1 MSSDIAIKI
10 ENLCKCYH
18 IYNQPRD
25 RLKQFILPRLQ
36 CISGPAPKQYFREF
50 WALRDVS
57 FEVKKGETVGIV
69 GRNGSGKSTLLQLI
83 CGTLHPTSGR
93 IQTNGRIAAL
103 LELGSGFNP
112 EFTGRENVHLSGTV
126 LGLSEDEINA
136 RFDDIVAFADIGEFI
151 EQPVKTYSSGMF
163 VRLAFSVNIMS
174 QPEIMVVD
182 EALSV
187 GDMAFQAKC
196 MTALRRIQDGGATV
210 LFVSHDIGS
219 INSLCSRAAYLESG
233 QLKSFGKAAAITADY
248 VREAREEMN
257 VQNLTSPSPASA
269 AGIPST
275 VPFGPSTIVKS
286 AEFKTSE
293 AFDRSIAQFRY
304 GTGGARISFAE
315 LLDLN
320 EQPVVTAEFNQ
331 QVKIKIYFSVESE
344 SDISANYYIQDDKK
358 NLIVGAGLRTVGR
371 PLLHCLPGSRYVVTY
386 MTSLP
391 LHEGNYSIQLQLS
404 KPVIQDQTA
413 EFLDVIEDAV
423 VFSVQRNLTGR
434 IWTKVYLPNSV
445 EVSEA

>member
-1 MSSDIAIKI
+1 MSSEVAIKL
-10 ENLCKCYH
+10 ENLSKCYH
-18 IYNQPRD
+18 IYDHPRD
-25 RLKQFILPRLQ
+25 RLKQFVLPRLQ
-36 CISGPAPKQYFREF
+36 RMAGRTNGQYFREF

-112 EFTGRENVHLSGTV
+112 EFTGRENVHLSATV

-136 RFDDIVAFADIGEFI
+136 RFEDIVAFADIGEFI

-219 INSLCSRAAYLESG
+219 IKSLCSQAAYLEG
-233 QLKSFGKAAAITADY
+233 GRLKSFGKAAAIAEYY
-248 VREAREEMN
+248 VREVREEMN
-257 VQNLTSPSPASA
+257 TQNQNCPASA
-269 AGIPST
+269 VRIPST
-275 VPFGPSTIVKS
+275 MPLGSSITIKE
-286 AEFKTSE
+286 AKFKTSD
-293 AFDRSIAQFRY
+293 AFDRRVSQFRY
-304 GTGGARISFAE
+304 GIGGARIRFAE
-315 LLDLN
+315 LHDLN
-320 EQPVVTAEFNQ
+320 DQPVVAAEFNQ
-331 QVKIKIYFSVESE
+331 HVKIKIYFDFEIE
-344 SDISANYYIQDDKK
+344 ADISVNYYIQDDKK
-358 NLIVGAGLRTVGR
+358 NLIVGAGLPIVGQ
-371 PLLHCLPGSRYVVTY
+371 PLLHGLPGSRHIVIYT
-386 MTSLP
+386 TALP
-391 LHEGNYSIQLQLS
+391 LHEGNYSIQLQLVRR
-404 KPVIQDQTA
+404 VIQDQTA
-413 EFLDVIEDAV
+413 DFLDVIEDAI
-423 VFSVQRNLTGR
+423 VFNVQRRLTSR

-445 EVSEA
+445 EVSEV

>member
-18 IYNQPRD
+18 IYDQPRD

-36 CISGPAPKQYFREF
+36 CLSGREPKQYFREF
-50 WALRDVS
+50 WALKDVS
-57 FEVKKGETVGIV
+57 FEVKKGETVGII

-83 CGTLHPTSGR
+83 CGTLHATSGH
-93 IQTNGRIAAL
+93 IQTVGRIAAL

-112 EFTGRENVHLSGTV
+112 EFSGRENVHLSATV

-136 RFDDIVAFADIGEFI
+136 RFEDIVAFADIGEFI

-174 QPEIMVVD
+174 HPEIMVVD

-219 INSLCSRAAYLESG
+219 IKSLCSQAAYLESG
-233 QLKSFGKAAAITADY
+233 RLRNFGMAATIAEDY
-248 VREAREEMN
+248 VRVAREEMN
-257 VQNLTSPSPASA
+257 AQNQASSVCAPRITSKAPS
-269 AGIPST
+269 
-275 VPFGPSTIVKS
+275 GPCAIIKP
-286 AEFKTSE
+286 AEFKASE
-293 AFDRSIAQFRY
+293 AFDRRVGQFRY
-304 GTGGARISFAE
+304 GIGGARISFVE

-320 EQPVVTAEFNQ
+320 DQPVVAAEFNQ

-358 NLIVGAGLRTVGR
+358 NLIVGAGLRTAGR
-371 PLLHCLPGSRYVVTY
+371 SLLHCLPGSRYVVTY

-404 KPVIQDQTA
+404 KPVIQDQAA

-445 EVSEA
+445 EVSEV